1 MGVEAYAELQHRQLG
16 HVFPNIGK
24 RQEKRVNPLY
34 PQLKDVSG
42 FLYPRILKM

>member
-1 MGVEAYAELQHRQLG
+1 MGVEAYADRQLG
-16 HVFPNIGK
+16 HVFPNTGK
-24 RQEKRVNPLY
+24 RQVKRVNPLY